1 MRRLITFS
9 TILTVDGG
17 GGGLGSPFFPRE
29 KKSKLNSSTIFGNK
43 TSDINQ
49 AFQNNSGYQESLAK
63 SLLKL
68 HNP

>member
-29 KKSKLNSSTIFGNK
+29 KKSKLKSSTVFGNNTSDIQPSFSSTIVA
-43 TSDINQ
+43 IRRV
-49 AFQNNSGYQESLAK
+49 SLN
-63 SLLKL
+63 LVKL

>member
-43 TSDINQ
+43 TSDI
-49 AFQNNSGYQESLAK
+49 
-63 SLLKL
+63 
-68 HNP
+68 